1 MPTPSS
7 VSACS
12 NKEFAVGDMLDRGAA
27 FLESQRHQHMT
38 RSVVYRRGTD
48 EKEVQATIGKTDFEQ
63 ADDSGLIH
71 RVESRDFLVR
81 TADLDLGAGLILP
94 RAGDQV
100 RETVG
105 TIAGSVFVYE
115 VNAPGGQPPFRYSDP
130 YRRTLRIHTKY
141 IGTES

>member
-1 MPTPSS
+1 M
-7 VSACS
+7 
-12 NKEFAVGDMLDRGAA
+12 GDMLDRGAA

-48 EKEVQATIGKTDFEQ
+48 EKEVLATIGKTEFEQ

-81 TADLDLGAGLILP
+81 TEDLDLGAGRILP

-105 TIAGSVFVYE
+105 TNVFVYE

-130 YRRTLRIHTKY
+130 YRRALRIHTKY
-141 IGTES
+141 IGMET

>member
-1 MPTPSS
+1 M
-7 VSACS
+7 ADLL
-12 NKEFAVGDMLDRGAA
+12 EQGAA
-27 FLESQRHQHMT
+27 FLDDQRHRHMS
-38 RSVVYRRGTD
+38 RSVVYQRGA
-48 EKEVQATIGKTDFEQ
+48 EAKEVIATVGRTEFEQ

-71 RVESRDFLVR
+71 RTESRDFLVR
-81 TADLDLGAGLILP
+81 TADLDLGSGPTVP

-105 TIAGSVFVYE
+105 ATVFLYE

-130 YRRTLRIHTKY
+130 YRKALRIHTKH

>member
-1 MPTPSS
+1 M
-7 VSACS
+7 
-12 NKEFAVGDMLDRGAA
+12 GDLLDRGAA
-27 FLESQRHQHMT
+27 FLDDQRHKHMSRT
-38 RSVVYRRGTD
+38 VVYQRGA
-48 EKEVQATIGKTDFEQ
+48 EAKEVLATIGRTEFEQ
-63 ADDSGLIH
+63 ADDAGLIH

-81 TADLDLGAGLILP
+81 AADLDLGAGPILP

-105 TIAGSVFVYE
+105 AQVFVYE

-130 YRRTLRIHTKY
+130 YRRVLRVHTKH

>member
-1 MPTPSS
+1 M
-7 VSACS
+7 
-12 NKEFAVGDMLDRGAA
+12 GDMLDRGAA

-38 RSVVYRRGTD
+38 RSVVYRRGAD
-48 EKEVQATIGKTDFEQ
+48 SKEVQATIGKTEFEQ

-81 TADLDLGAGLILP
+81 TEDMDLGAGLILP

-105 TIAGSVFVYE
+105 VGGTNVFVYE

-130 YRRTLRIHTKY
+130 YRRALRIHTKY